1 MSSAVSQTLSSEKSF
16 WFFIG
21 PAFLVSVGYMDPGNW
36 ATSIEAGS
44 RYGYD
49 LLWVITLASIIAILM
64 QVLSAKLG
72 IATGK
77 NLAQMIRVEHPGKTG
92 TLLLSSAALAMIAT
106 DLAEFLGVA
115 IALNLL
121 FDIPLVVAIFLT
133 VFDVLL
139 ILWLE
144 RYGFRWIEM
153 TILAFVA
160 TIGLGYV
167 IELWLAQPHWVEVAK
182 ALVVPNSTIFDTTA
196 LFIAMG
202 ILGATVMPHNLY
214 LHSHQVITRSEGAGA
229 SLPERKRFYNMMKW
243 DTVLALVAAWMVN
256 SAILIMASAAFH
268 EQGLLI
274 TDIDEAYK
282 TLGPLLGSAAALTF
296 AIALLASGIASSTT
310 GTLAGQIVF
319 ESFFKKRPI
328 NILKIR
334 VYIRLATMIPAAIA
348 ILLSTNPLSLLVLSQ
363 VILSMQLPF
372 AVIPLVMMTSDSLLM
387 GELVN
392 TSTTKFFAWGT
403 TILIVV
409 LNLWLLIM
417 LAWDGLSSMVLH

>member
-1 MSSAVSQTLSSEKSF
+1 MNYQTAEKMQNQRSF
-16 WFFIG
+16 WYFLG

-36 ATSIEAGS
+36 ATSLEAGS

-49 LLWVITLASIIAILM
+49 LLWVITLASLVAILM
-64 QVLSAKLG
+64 QLLSAKLG

-77 NLAQMIRVEHPGKTG
+77 NLAQMIRIQHPGKRG

-115 IALNLL
+115 VALNLL

-133 VFDVLL
+133 IFDVLL

-144 RYGFRWIEM
+144 RFGFRWVEL
-153 TILAFVA
+153 TIFAFVA

-167 IELWLAQPHWVEVAK
+167 VELWLVQPDWVEVAQ
-182 ALVVPNSTIFDTTA
+182 ALAVPNETIMETTA

-214 LHSHQVITRSEGAGA
+214 LHSHQVTTRSNLAGEA
-229 SLPERKRFYNMMKW
+229 LQRFYKMMKW
-243 DTVLALVAAWMVN
+243 DTILALTAAWVVN

-268 EQGLLI
+268 EKGLLI
-274 TDIDEAYK
+274 TDIDEAYH
-282 TLGPLLGSAAALTF
+282 TLGPLLGNSAALTF
-296 AIALLASGIASSTT
+296 AIALLASGIASSAT
-310 GTLAGQIVF
+310 GTLAGQVVF

-334 VYIRLATMIPAAIA
+334 VYIRLATMIPAAVA
-348 ILLSTNPLSLLVLSQ
+348 ILLSAKPLSLLVLSQ
-363 VILSMQLPF
+363 VVLSMQLPF
-372 AVIPLVMMTSDSLLM
+372 AVIPLVMMTSNRELM
-387 GELVN
+387 GDLVN
-392 TSTTKFFAWGT
+392 KPSTKLMAWTAT
-403 TILIVV
+403 TIIVV
-409 LNLWLLIM
+409 LNLWLLGM
-417 LAWDGLSSMVLH
+417 LFWEGGHKMNLH

>member
-1 MSSAVSQTLSSEKSF
+1 MSNSVKTSLNSKRSF
-16 WFFIG
+16 WFFMG

-36 ATSIEAGS
+36 ATSLEAGS

-49 LLWVITLASIIAILM
+49 LLWVITVASLMAILM
-64 QVLSAKLG
+64 QLLSAKLG

-77 NLAQMIRVEHPGKTG
+77 NLAQMIRQQHPGQGG
-92 TLLLSSAALAMIAT
+92 TLLLSSAAIAMVAT

-121 FDIPLVVAIFLT
+121 FDIPLVVGIFLT

-144 RYGFRWIEM
+144 RFGFRWVEM
-153 TILAFVA
+153 TIMAFVV

-167 IELWLAQPHWVEVAK
+167 VELWLAQPQWAEVVSAM
-182 ALVVPNSTIFDTTA
+182 VIPNATILDTTA

-214 LHSHQVITRSEGAGA
+214 LHSHQVITRQEPNGDVK
-229 SLPERKRFYNMMKW
+229 EVRQRFYKMMKW
-243 DTVLALVAAWMVN
+243 DTVIALVAAWMVN

-268 EQGLLI
+268 EKGLLI
-274 TDIDEAYK
+274 TDIDQAYQ
-282 TLGPLLGSAAALTF
+282 TLGPLLGDAAALTF

-319 ESFFKKRPI
+319 ESFFKKRPF

-334 VYIRLATMIPAAIA
+334 LYIRLATMFPAAIA
-348 ILLSTNPLSLLVLSQ
+348 ILMSAKPLSLLVLSQ
-363 VILSMQLPF
+363 VVLSMQLPF
-372 AVIPLVMMTSDSLLM
+372 AVIPLVMMTSNPHLM
-387 GELVN
+387 GDLTN
-392 TSTTKFFAWGT
+392 DLKTKVTAWSAT
-403 TILIVV
+403 AIIVA
-409 LNLWLLIM
+409 LNIWLLIM
-417 LAWDGLSSMVLH
+417 LTVDALKTL

>member
-1 MSSAVSQTLSSEKSF
+1 MSSSVSQTLSSKKSF

-49 LLWVITLASIIAILM
+49 LLWVITLASMIAILM

-77 NLAQMIRVEHPGKTG
+77 NLAQLIRVEHPGKRG
-92 TLLLSSAALAMIAT
+92 TFLLSSAALAMVAT

-115 IALNLL
+115 VALNLL
-121 FDIPLVVAIFLT
+121 FDIPLVLAIFLT
-133 VFDVLL
+133 IFDVLL

-144 RYGFRWIEM
+144 RFGFRWIEM

-167 IELWLAQPHWVEVAK
+167 VELWLAQPQWLDVAQ
-182 ALVVPNSTIFDTTA
+182 ALVVPNATILDTTA

-214 LHSHQVITRSEGAGA
+214 LHSHQVITRSEGAGQ

-243 DTVLALVAAWMVN
+243 DTVLALIAAWMVN

-268 EQGLLI
+268 EKGLLI

-319 ESFFKKRPI
+319 ESFFKKRPV

-334 VYIRLATMIPAAIA
+334 VYIRLATMIPAAVA
-348 ILLSTNPLSLLVLSQ
+348 ILLSASPLSLLVLSQ
-363 VILSMQLPF
+363 VVLSMQLPF
-372 AVIPLVMMTSDSLLM
+372 AVIPLVMFTSNPLLM

-392 TSTTKFFAWGT
+392 TSIMKTFAWSAT
-403 TILIVV
+403 ALIVV
-409 LNLWLLIM
+409 LNIWLLLM
-417 LAWDGLSSMVLH
+417 LAWDGVNSMVLH

>member
-1 MSSAVSQTLSSEKSF
+1 MDQQTAEKMQYQRSF
-16 WFFIG
+16 WYFLG

-49 LLWVITLASIIAILM
+49 LLWVITLASLVAILM
-64 QVLSAKLG
+64 QLLSAKLG

-77 NLAQMIRVEHPGKTG
+77 NLAQMIRTQHPGKGG
-92 TLLLSSAALAMIAT
+92 TFLLSSAALAMIAT

-115 IALNLL
+115 VALNLL
-121 FDIPLVVAIFLT
+121 FDIPLVAAIFLT
-133 VFDVLL
+133 IFDVLL

-144 RYGFRWIEM
+144 RFGFRWVEM
-153 TILAFVA
+153 TIFAFVA

-167 IELWLAQPHWVEVAK
+167 VELWLVQPEWAEVAQ
-182 ALVVPNSTIFDTTA
+182 ALAVPNDTIMDTTA

-214 LHSHQVITRSEGAGA
+214 LHSHQVTTRANLAGEA
-229 SLPERKRFYNMMKW
+229 LQRFYKMMKW
-243 DTVLALVAAWMVN
+243 DTILALMAAWIIN

-268 EQGLLI
+268 EKGLLI
-274 TDIDEAYK
+274 TDIDEAYH
-282 TLGPLLGSAAALTF
+282 TLGPLLGSSAALTF
-296 AIALLASGIASSTT
+296 AIALLASGIASSAT

-319 ESFFKKRPI
+319 ESFFKKHPV

-348 ILLSTNPLSLLVLSQ
+348 ILLSAKPLSLLVLSQ

-372 AVIPLVMMTSDSLLM
+372 AVIPLVMMTSNPELM

-392 TSTTKFFAWGT
+392 QPITQLMAWT
-403 TILIVV
+403 ATVIIVA
-409 LNLWLLIM
+409 LNLWLLVM
-417 LAWDGLSSMVLH
+417 LFWEGFHKMNLH

>member
-1 MSSAVSQTLSSEKSF
+1 MSEQVVQHLQKERSF
-16 WFFIG
+16 WYFLG

-44 RYGYD
+44 RYGYS
-49 LLWVITLASIIAILM
+49 LLWVITLASLMAILM
-64 QVLSAKLG
+64 QLLSAKLG

-77 NLAQMIRVEHPGKTG
+77 NLAQMIRIQHPGKGG
-92 TLLLSSAALAMIAT
+92 TFLLSSAALAMIAT

-115 IALNLL
+115 VALNLL
-121 FDIPLVVAIFLT
+121 FDIPLVLAIFLT
-133 VFDVLL
+133 IFDVLL

-144 RYGFRWIEM
+144 RFGFRWVEM
-153 TILAFVA
+153 TIFAFVA

-167 IELWLAQPHWVEVAK
+167 VELWLAQPEWADVAK
-182 ALVVPNSTIFDTTA
+182 ALVVPNGTILDTTA

-214 LHSHQVITRSEGAGA
+214 LHSHQVTTRSSEAGV
-229 SLPERKRFYNMMKW
+229 SLQRFYKMMKW
-243 DTVLALVAAWMVN
+243 DTVLALTAAWVVN
-256 SAILIMASAAFH
+256 SSILIMASAAFH
-268 EQGLLI
+268 EKGLLI
-274 TDIDEAYK
+274 TDIDEAYH

-296 AIALLASGIASSTT
+296 AIALLASGIASSAT

-328 NILKIR
+328 NILRIR
-334 VYIRLATMIPAAIA
+334 VYIRLATMFPAAAA
-348 ILLSTNPLSLLVLSQ
+348 ILLSAKPLSLLVLSQ

-372 AVIPLVMMTSDSLLM
+372 AVIPLVMMTSNPQLM

-392 TSTTKFFAWGT
+392 RTATQLVAWMAT
-403 TILIVV
+403 AIIVG
-409 LNLWLLIM
+409 LNLWLLAM
-417 LAWDGLSSMVLH
+417 LLWEGLHTIQLH

>member
-1 MSSAVSQTLSSEKSF
+1 MDYQTTEKMQHQRSF
-16 WFFIG
+16 WYFLG

-49 LLWVITLASIIAILM
+49 LLWVITLASLVAILM
-64 QVLSAKLG
+64 QLLSAKLG

-77 NLAQMIRVEHPGKTG
+77 NLAQMIRIQHPGKGG
-92 TLLLSSAALAMIAT
+92 TFLLSSAALAMIAT

-115 IALNLL
+115 VALNLL
-121 FDIPLVVAIFLT
+121 FDIPLVAAIFLT
-133 VFDVLL
+133 IFDVLL

-144 RYGFRWIEM
+144 RFGFRWVEM
-153 TILAFVA
+153 TIFAFVA

-167 IELWLAQPHWVEVAK
+167 VELWLVQPDWAEVAQ
-182 ALVVPNSTIFDTTA
+182 ALAVPNDTILDTTA

-214 LHSHQVITRSEGAGA
+214 LHSQQVTTRSNLAGEA
-229 SLPERKRFYNMMKW
+229 LQRFYKMMKW
-243 DTVLALVAAWMVN
+243 DTILALTAAWVVN

-268 EQGLLI
+268 EKGLLI
-274 TDIDEAYK
+274 TDIDEAYH
-282 TLGPLLGSAAALTF
+282 TLGPLLGSSAALTF
-296 AIALLASGIASSTT
+296 AIALLASGIASSAT

-334 VYIRLATMIPAAIA
+334 VYIRLATMIPAAVA
-348 ILLSTNPLSLLVLSQ
+348 ILLSAKPLSLLVLSQ

-372 AVIPLVMMTSDSLLM
+372 AVIPLVMMTSNPELM

-392 TSTTKFFAWGT
+392 QLSTKLMAWT
-403 TILIVV
+403 ATVIIVV
-409 LNLWLLIM
+409 LNLWLLGM
-417 LAWDGLSSMVLH
+417 LFWEGVHKMNLH

>member
-1 MSSAVSQTLSSEKSF
+1 MNVQAAEQMQRPRSF
-16 WFFIG
+16 WYFLG

-49 LLWVITLASIIAILM
+49 LLWVITLASLVAILM
-64 QVLSAKLG
+64 QLLSAKLG

-77 NLAQMIRVEHPGKTG
+77 NLAQLIRAQYPGKGG
-92 TLLLSSAALAMIAT
+92 TFLLSSAALAMVAT

-115 IALNLL
+115 VALNLL

-133 VFDVLL
+133 IFDVLL

-144 RYGFRWIEM
+144 RFGFRWVEM
-153 TILAFVA
+153 TIFAFVA

-167 IELWLAQPHWVEVAK
+167 VELWLAQPEWTEVAK
-182 ALVVPNSTIFDTTA
+182 ALAVPNDTIMNTTA

-214 LHSHQVITRSEGAGA
+214 LHSHQVTTRASAAGEA
-229 SLPERKRFYNMMKW
+229 LKRFYKLMKW
-243 DTVLALVAAWMVN
+243 DTVLALTAAWIVN
-256 SAILIMASAAFH
+256 SSILIMASAAFH
-268 EQGLLI
+268 EKGLLI
-274 TDIDEAYK
+274 TDIDEAYH
-282 TLGPLLGSAAALTF
+282 TLGPLLGGSAALTF
-296 AIALLASGIASSTT
+296 AIALLASGVASSAT

-348 ILLSTNPLSLLVLSQ
+348 ILLSTKPLTLLVLSQ

-372 AVIPLVMMTSDSLLM
+372 AVIPLVMMTSNQQLM
-387 GELVN
+387 GDLVN
-392 TSTTKFFAWGT
+392 DLKTKITAWT
-403 TILIVV
+403 ATIIIVA
-409 LNLWLLIM
+409 LNVWLLAM
-417 LAWDGLSSMVLH
+417 LLWEGLQPVHLH

>member
-1 MSSAVSQTLSSEKSF
+1 MSHSVQATLDSKKSF

-49 LLWVITLASIIAILM
+49 LLWVITLASLMAILM
-64 QVLSAKLG
+64 QLLSAKLG

-77 NLAQMIRVEHPGKTG
+77 NLAQMIRTEHPGKGG
-92 TLLLSSAALAMIAT
+92 TFLLSTAALAMIAT

-115 IALNLL
+115 VALNLL
-121 FDIPLVVAIFLT
+121 FDIPLVAAIFLT
-133 VFDVLL
+133 IFDVLF

-144 RYGFRWIEM
+144 RFGFRWVEM

-167 IELWLAQPHWVEVAK
+167 VELWLAQPEWADVAQ
-182 ALVVPNSTIFDTTA
+182 AMVVPNATIMDTTA

-214 LHSHQVITRSEGAGA
+214 LHSHQVTTRSEGAGTEEEH
-229 SLPERKRFYNMMKW
+229 LHRFYKFMKW
-243 DTVLALVAAWMVN
+243 DTIFALIAAWMVN

-268 EQGLLI
+268 EKGLLI

-282 TLGPLLGSAAALTF
+282 TLGPLLGEAAALTF

-319 ESFFKKRPI
+319 ESFLKRPV
-328 NILKIR
+328 NIFKIR
-334 VYIRLATMIPAAIA
+334 VYIRLATMFPAAIA
-348 ILLSTNPLSLLVLSQ
+348 ILLSAKPLSLLVLSQ

-372 AVIPLVMMTSDSLLM
+372 AVIPLVLMTSNPVLM
-387 GELVN
+387 GSLVN
-392 TSTTKFFAWGT
+392 DFKTKILAWAAT
-403 TILIVV
+403 AIIVG
-409 LNLWLLIM
+409 LNVWLLVM
-417 LAWDGLSSMVLH
+417 LAIDAFK